1 MHEGEPN
8 DERNRPNQVCGAR
21 AGGRGGARACRGAI
35 DPVEGQPD
43 DSETCTIAPAV
54 QPGVDA
60 DMPSVS
66 CAHGT
71 PFQVSHVSVAG
82 ARPTPPRSVG
92 AGAPAAWTVMF

>member
-1 MHEGEPN
+1 MSATG
-8 DERNRPNQVCGAR
+8 RIKYAVLALAGVAALAR
-21 AGGRGGARACRGAI
+21 AAEPSIPLRVSLTI
-35 DPVEGQPD
+35 P
-43 DSETCTIAPAV
+43 ETCTIAPAV

-82 ARPTPPRSVG
+82 ARTTPPRSVG